1 MRHDDLDDVENM
13 GLLRF
18 EGEDYPT
25 RLIAFDMPEI
35 SGKHLIS
42 VDSLDVA
49 LMTKDGCYVS
59 EEARAVDEKI
69 FVYVPDKMIDAEEN
83 TLIQYVKEMVA

>member
-1 MRHDDLDDVENM
+1 MF
-13 GLLRF
+13 RF
-18 EGEDYPT
+18 NGEEYPT
-25 RLIAFDMPEI
+25 RLIALDMPEI
-35 SGKHLIS
+35 SGQQLIS

>member
-1 MRHDDLDDVENM
+1 MF
-13 GLLRF
+13 RF
-18 EGEDYPT
+18 NGEDYPT
-25 RLIAFDMPEI
+25 RLIALDMPEI
-35 SGKHLIS
+35 SGQQLIS

-69 FVYVPDKMIDAEEN
+69 FVYVSGQDD
-83 TLIQYVKEMVA
+83 